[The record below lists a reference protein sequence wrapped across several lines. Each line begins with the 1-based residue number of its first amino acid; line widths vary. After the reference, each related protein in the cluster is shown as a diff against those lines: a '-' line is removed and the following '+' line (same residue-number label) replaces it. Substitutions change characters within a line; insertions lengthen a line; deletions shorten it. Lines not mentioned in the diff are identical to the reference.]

1 MGCFVSK
8 NDKTNKE
15 KINDMIYELHTEI
28 NRLKSIS
35 DKISFDNVYHS
46 KYIKFIVWVS
56 FTYLYYLR

>member
-35 DKISFDNVYHS
+35 DKISFDNVYL
-46 KYIKFIVWVS
+46 KEKLS
-56 FTYLYYLR
+56 FMELHKRMSV

>member
-35 DKISFDNVYHS
+35 DKISFDNVYL
-46 KYIKFIVWVS
+46 KEKLS
-56 FTYLYYLR
+56 FMELEHKRMSV